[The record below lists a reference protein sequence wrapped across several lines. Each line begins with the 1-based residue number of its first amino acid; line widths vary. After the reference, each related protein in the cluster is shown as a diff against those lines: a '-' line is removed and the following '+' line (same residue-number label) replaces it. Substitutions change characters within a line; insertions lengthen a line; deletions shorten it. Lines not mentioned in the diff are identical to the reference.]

1 LEALGDGSHTTWSY
15 LEEFLVGF
23 GQRVRRWQVGRHRD
37 GIPADHDALPGLID
51 AARQRLALLVP
62 DLELTLPW
70 PLEVTPPDRLGS
82 SGGPGE
88 SAAAARVRPSY
99 RFAPEFPSEALRQIG
114 SWLDPDAPPAD
125 LLLEPM

>member
-1 LEALGDGSHTTWSY
+1 LPDDSKAHRTRVAAVVGELVEAEVRPALALPMLPDALADGVRRRPEDVLEALGDGSHTTWSY

-70 PLEVTPPDRLGS
+70 PLEVTPP
-82 SGGPGE
+82 
-88 SAAAARVRPSY
+88 
-99 RFAPEFPSEALRQIG
+99 
-114 SWLDPDAPPAD
+114 
-125 LLLEPM
+125 